1 MFRFIFLCVLLLN
14 SCTLFAEQLLAQFV
28 DPIDG
33 KIDASNYLSEN
44 VYGFLPVPIII
55 TDPALDSGLGMVGL
69 FFHESE
75 EDANK
80 RIAALKTSEGATPH
94 LFPPSVSALGGAYTG
109 NDSWFGGAAH
119 LGFFKQGDIRY
130 LGATGYGDVNLNF
143 YGFGDFSFNRPLE
156 INTQAI
162 AVLQNLKFRVADTKL
177 FVGIKQ
183 NYTSASLKPTKLPD
197 FSNILPPNW
206 QGPVEEVLK
215 KMLSTDITT
224 SGLGLVFEFDNR
236 DNFFS
241 PNKGY
246 RYSLD
251 ITRFDEHLG
260 SDIEYDLYFAEGLNY
275 WQLNDSWRFAL
286 KLSAEHANTNTL
298 LPPYALPSIKL
309 RGVPM
314 GRYQGDYVFS
324 TESEIN
330 YDINNRWSISA
341 FTGLGRFGTSLDSI
355 KSGNSQIAKGVG
367 FRYLIARRYGFKMGL
382 DVAFGPEETVWYVQ
396 AGTAW

>member
-1 MFRFIFLCVLLLN
+1 MLRFIFLCVLLVN
-14 SCTLFAEQLLAQFV
+14 SCTLFAEQLLAQFI

-33 KIDASNYLSEN
+33 KVDASNYLSEN

-55 TDPALDSGLGMVGL
+55 TDPALESGLGMVGL

-94 LFPPSVSALGGAYTG
+94 FLPPSVSALGGAYTG

-197 FSNILPPNW
+197 FGNILPPNW
-206 QGPVEEVLK
+206 QGPIEEVIK

-241 PNKGY
+241 PN
-246 RYSLD
+246 
-251 ITRFDEHLG
+251 
-260 SDIEYDLYFAEGLNY
+260 
-275 WQLNDSWRFAL
+275 
-286 KLSAEHANTNTL
+286 
-298 LPPYALPSIKL
+298 
-309 RGVPM
+309 
-314 GRYQGDYVFS
+314 
-324 TESEIN
+324 
-330 YDINNRWSISA
+330 
-341 FTGLGRFGTSLDSI
+341 
-355 KSGNSQIAKGVG
+355 
-367 FRYLIARRYGFKMGL
+367 
-382 DVAFGPEETVWYVQ
+382 
-396 AGTAW
+396 